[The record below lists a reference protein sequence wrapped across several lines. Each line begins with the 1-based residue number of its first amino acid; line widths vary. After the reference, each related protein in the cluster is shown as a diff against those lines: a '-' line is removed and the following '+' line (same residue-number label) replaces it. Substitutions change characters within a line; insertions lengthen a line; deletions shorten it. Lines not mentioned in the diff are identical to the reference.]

1 MRCPRC
7 VQKIHRSAAQ
17 CPHCGFVLSDLD
29 DLYGSG
35 EVRLRRLSD
44 VAGALRLKERQKL
57 ERLLDEFQTGFP
69 QLFFSVYYGALED
82 RANIRQF
89 GLWLLNHT
97 AYEDLDISRPNDGG
111 MLLLVDLNTKVA
123 SISFG
128 YMLDSFLTE
137 EDTFN
142 ILAKAHPHLLQG
154 NHLKAASVIVKQLS
168 RVLRKKSRRAI
179 LQQKIFG
186 PPLNQS
192 SGAVNALERI
202 RSNRSNR
209 SAAEK
214 EKFKSIQT
222 TRAENKEKES

>member
-7 VQKIHRSAAQ
+7 VQTIHRSAAQ

-44 VAGALRLKERQKL
+44 MAGALRLKERQKL
-57 ERLLDEFQTGFP
+57 ERLLDEFQISFP
-69 QLFFSVYYGALED
+69 QLFFSIYYGALED

-89 GLWLLNHT
+89 GLWLLNHA

-111 MLLLVDLNTKVA
+111 ILLLVDLNTKVA

-128 YMLDSFLTE
+128 YILDSFLTE

-154 NHLKAASVIVKQLS
+154 NHLKAACVIVKQLS
-168 RVLRKKSRRAI
+168 RVLRKKSRRAT

-186 PPLNQS
+186 PPSSQS
-192 SGAVNALERI
+192 SGALNALERI
-202 RSNRSNR
+202 RSNRPTI
-209 SAAEK
+209 EK
-214 EKFKSIQT
+214 VKSKSIHAK
-222 TRAENKEKES
+222 RSKNKEMGP

>member
-7 VQKIHRSAAQ
+7 VQTIHRSAAQ

-44 VAGALRLKERQKL
+44 MAGALRLKERQKL
-57 ERLLDEFQTGFP
+57 ERLLDEFQTSFP

-89 GLWLLNHT
+89 GLWLLNHA
-97 AYEDLDISRPNDGG
+97 AYEDLDIGRPNDGG
-111 MLLLVDLNTKVA
+111 ILLLVDLNTKVA

-168 RVLRKKSRRAI
+168 RVLRRKSRRAI
-179 LQQKIFG
+179 LQQKVFG
-186 PPLNQS
+186 PPSNQS
-192 SGAVNALERI
+192 SGSANALERI
-202 RSNRSNR
+202 RSNRSD
-209 SAAEK
+209 K
-214 EKFKSIQT
+214 EQAKSKSDQT
-222 TRAENKEKES
+222 TRAKSEEIEP